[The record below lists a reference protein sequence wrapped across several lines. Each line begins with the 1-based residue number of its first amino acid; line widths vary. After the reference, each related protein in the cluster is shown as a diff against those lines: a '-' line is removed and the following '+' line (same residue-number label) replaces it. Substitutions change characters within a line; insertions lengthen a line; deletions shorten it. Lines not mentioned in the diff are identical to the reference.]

1 MHNRISILFL
11 LLIIAHVLHATEEY
25 FGKLWE
31 IYTPAIFI
39 CNLVSSNPERGFLLI
54 NTLFIILS
62 FSYWFFSLTKKHPS
76 SYSLIWFWIVLQ
88 TLNVIGHIAWTIN
101 NKSYTPGVVS
111 AFLLLLMVVPL
122 IRQLSKLN
130 IEPKET
136 NAWSSKWSSRLS
148 MIPTQ
153 LK

>member
-39 CNLVSSNPERGFLLI
+39 CNLISSNPERGFLLI
-54 NTLFIILS
+54 NTVFIILS
-62 FSYWFFSLTKKHPS
+62 FTYWFFSLTKKHSS

-101 NKSYTPGVVS
+101 NRSYTPGVVS
-111 AFLLLLMVVPL
+111 AFLLLSIVVLL
-122 IRQLSKLN
+122 IKRLSILSK
-130 IEPKET
+130 EPDEM
-136 NAWSSKWSSRLS
+136 NA
-148 MIPTQ
+148 
-153 LK
+153 